1 MIAVASAPAAETQ
14 GVEVVDDILPIDLS
28 GCRFLIYSMNYA
40 PELTGAGRYTGEIGT
55 YLARCGATLEVVTTP
70 PHYPG
75 WRVPAPF
82 KNAFGRSLEG
92 RVGVT
97 HCPLALRTE
106 MQGVWR
112 LLAPLSFALS
122 SAPVVIWRIL
132 ALRPH
137 AVLMIE
143 PTLLAAPAA
152 LIAARLTGART
163 LLHVQDLEVDAAFAM
178 GHLRN
183 GFLQRLA
190 ADFEKLTL
198 KAFDQLVTISN
209 RMRDSL
215 AEKGIHADRLTV
227 IRNWVDMEKIR
238 PLDGPN
244 AYRAE
249 LDLKPEA
256 FVVLYAGNI
265 GVKQALDVVLAS
277 AAQLADQDDIV
288 FVIAGDGPEKRKLV
302 AAAGPN
308 VRFLP
313 LQPENRLCELLN
325 LADLHVLPQH
335 AGAADLVLPSK
346 LGGML
351 ASGKSI
357 VVAADPGTE
366 LAEFLE
372 GTATLVP
379 SGDPSALA
387 AAIQERASVR
397 NSAPPQQIEVART
410 LSSNDALLRFA
421 TLLAGKHA
429 TSASIR

>member
-1 MIAVASAPAAETQ
+1 VTSVTSTLAAEDH
-14 GVEVVDDILPIDLS
+14 GEVADDTPPIDLS
-28 GCRFLIYSMNYA
+28 HCRFLIYSMNYA
-40 PELTGAGRYTGEIGT
+40 PELRGAGRYTGEIGA

-75 WRVPAPF
+75 WVVPAPF
-82 KNAFGRSLEG
+82 KNAFSRSRDG
-92 RVGVT
+92 KVGVT
-97 HCPLALRTE
+97 HCPLALRPE
-106 MQGVWR
+106 MRGIWR

-132 ALRPH
+132 ILRPH

-152 LIAARLTGART
+152 LAAAQLSGART
-163 LLHVQDLEVDAAFAM
+163 LLHVQDLEIDAAFAM
-178 GHLRN
+178 GHLKS
-183 GFLQRLA
+183 GLLQRLA
-190 ADFEKLTL
+190 AGFEKLTL
-198 KAFDQLVTISN
+198 KAFDQLVTISG
-209 RMRDSL
+209 RMRDRL
-215 AEKGIHADRLTV
+215 ADKGISADRLSI
-227 IRNWVDMEKIR
+227 IRNWVDLEKIR
-238 PLDGPN
+238 PLAGPN
-244 AYRAE
+244 PYRAE
-249 LDLKPEA
+249 LDLKPDA

-265 GVKQALDVVLAS
+265 GVKQALDVVLDS
-277 AAQLADQDDIV
+277 AAQLVDRDNIV

-325 LADLHVLPQH
+325 FADLHVLPQH

-351 ASGKSI
+351 ASGKPI

-366 LAEFLE
+366 LAEFLQ
-372 GTATLVP
+372 GTATLIP

-387 AAIQERASVR
+387 AAIREQAKVRAAAR
-397 NSAPPQQIEVART
+397 PQQINVAKT
-410 LSSNDALLRFA
+410 LSSTDALLRFA
-421 TLLAGKHA
+421 TLIAGNHA
-429 TSASIR
+429 TSAPVR